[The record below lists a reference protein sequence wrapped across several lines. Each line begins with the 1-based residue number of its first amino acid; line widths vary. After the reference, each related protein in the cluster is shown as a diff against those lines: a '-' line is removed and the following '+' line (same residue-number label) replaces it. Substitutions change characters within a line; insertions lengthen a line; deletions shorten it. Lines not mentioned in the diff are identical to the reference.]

1 MDQRSFVLALVSTL
15 LPAAAA
21 RAEGVAIDHKPVGCI
36 VAGSYPR
43 LNACFAPVSRLAR
56 ARVYFRVADATP
68 EWYYVEMKSDAPCF
82 AGILPKPKKQLVG
95 RKVQYYLD
103 AFDRAFAEARTDETE
118 ALVVASKSDCDS
130 KLPVAPLL
138 RRASVAVF
146 PGVPEGFTGATGL
159 GLGTT
164 AAIVGGGAALAGGG
178 IAAASGHSGSGG
190 GSSPTGGS
198 DSSTPPDTI
207 PPTTTTTTTTTTLPG
222 FNPVFK
228 VSKGGVPVDYTK
240 PIIGTEPLTLT
251 IDMCE
256 TTGPYPLRFSVD
268 VDGVSVRDTC
278 HSTVTFTT
286 VSASSG
292 PGSPVHA
299 SAASRTYG
307 LRLHIHSVAANNDPK
322 ANRTTTVEVSSN
334 ACATDT
340 QGPVVTLTMPPPG
353 SVFSSSTSYPVH
365 FEASADDSRT
375 GNNGISQVEY
385 KANGGVVAT
394 SSGPSPWP
402 ANWSESAVNAWLA
415 SLLQCQLTA
424 TLQAYA
430 VDGCGNATLSQG
442 ISATLISTAP
452 SCALGFLARPE
463 TTATWVSELAVPGGS
478 GQVVVNGE
486 AVFPREGRS
495 PIAVRPQAGTN
506 RIEATLV
513 EARSAGSW
521 RFELGS
527 VPGLRAD
534 SLRVVAGEVVQAAA
548 DVVVF
553 RLHGRPGERIV
564 FSFEVER

>member
-1 MDQRSFVLALVSTL
+1 MDHRSLALALVSTL

-21 RAEGVAIDHKPVGCI
+21 RAEGIAIDHKPVGCI

-43 LNACFAPVSRLAR
+43 LNACFAPASRLAR

-68 EWYYVEMKSDAPCF
+68 EWYYVEMRSDAPCF

-103 AFDRAFAEARTDETE
+103 AFDRAFAEARTDESE

-146 PGVPEGFTGATGL
+146 PGIPDGFTGAAGL
-159 GLGTT
+159 GLGKA
-164 AAIVGGGAALAGGG
+164 AAIVGGGAALAGGVV
-178 IAAASGHSGSGG
+178 AASGSSGSAGGSPPAGGSGSG
-190 GSSPTGGS
+190 PP
-198 DSSTPPDTI
+198 PPDTI
-207 PPTTTTTTTTTTLPG
+207 PPTTTTTTTTTLLG

-240 PIIGTEPLTLT
+240 PIVGTEPLTLT

-256 TTGPYPLRFSVD
+256 STGPYPLRFSVD

-292 PGSPVHA
+292 GSPVHA

-322 ANRTTTVEVSSN
+322 ANRTTTVQVDAN
-334 ACATDT
+334 ACAADT
-340 QGPVVTLTMPPPG
+340 QGPIVALTLPSPG
-353 SVFSSSTSYPVH
+353 STYPSPAPYPVH

-375 GNNGISQVEY
+375 GNNGISQVQY
-385 KANGGVVAT
+385 KANGGVVLT
-394 SSGPSPWP
+394 SSGPAPWP
-402 ANWSESAVNAWLA
+402 ADWSEAAVNAWLA
-415 SLLQCQLTA
+415 GLSLCQTTA

-430 VDGCGNATLSQG
+430 VDGCGNATLSQSV
-442 ISATLISTAP
+442 SATLISTAP
-452 SCALGFLARPE
+452 SCILGFLARPAE
-463 TTATWVSELAVPGGS
+463 PTATWVSELAVPGGS

-495 PIAVRPQAGTN
+495 PIAVRPRRGEN

-513 EARSAGSW
+513 EAHSAGTW

-527 VPGLRAD
+527 VPGLRPD
-534 SLRVVAGEVVQAAA
+534 SLRVVAGEVVQAAGEA
-548 DVVVF
+548 IVF
-553 RLHGRPGERIV
+553 RLHGRPGERVV